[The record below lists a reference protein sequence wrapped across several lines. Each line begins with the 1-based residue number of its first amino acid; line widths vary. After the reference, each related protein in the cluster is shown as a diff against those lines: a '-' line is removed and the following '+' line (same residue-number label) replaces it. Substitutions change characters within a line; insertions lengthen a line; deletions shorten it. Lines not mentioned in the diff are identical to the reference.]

1 MSLNSFTFDEFIQIQ
16 VEEYILNEKRR
27 IENEWK
33 LKLFKLEKKID
44 RMQQILETL
53 LMSQRSEESES
64 DKDSIDK
71 HSRSPTTLT
80 PLINKLENKTKFTT
94 PPPPPPPPPHS
105 KLQIE
110 HNHIEEY
117 LKTNEIH
124 LYDPPKVSVQEFA
137 NNFYPE
143 LYETPVFHTMSQNSP
158 PHSQC
163 SITNLRKYEKM
174 KIPKYEDDSDIIELN
189 EYNKQFKQ

>member
-16 VEEYILNEKRR
+16 IEEYILNEKQK

-33 LKLFKLEKKID
+33 LKLYKLEKKLD

-53 LMSQRSEESES
+53 LMSQKSEGLES
-64 DKDSIDK
+64 DNDSIDK
-71 HSRSPTTLT
+71 PSRSPTTPTPT
-80 PLINKLENKTKFTT
+80 PLHQILKNKTEHTTT
-94 PPPPPPPPPHS
+94 PPSQPPL

-117 LKTNEIH
+117 LKTNAIH
-124 LYDPPKVSVQEFA
+124 LYDPPKVSAQQVG

-143 LYETPVFHTMSQNSP
+143 LYETPDISTMLQNS

-163 SITNLRKYEKM
+163 FMNLRKFEKM
-174 KIPKYEDDSDIIELN
+174 KIPKYEEDSDTIEFS
-189 EYNKQFKQ
+189 EFSKQFKK

>member
-53 LMSQRSEESES
+53 LMSQRSEELES

-94 PPPPPPPPPHS
+94 PPPPPPHS

-117 LKTNEIH
+117 LKTNAIH

-143 LYETPVFHTMSQNSP
+143 LYETPVFHTMLQNSP